1 MDKKPSEKVSACF
14 SLDAQVEQGYK
25 ISSTHRFV
33 SNSLTASV
41 HLETRWNFTSNSVRR
56 ENEHTAFGL
65 CKVF

>member
-14 SLDAQVEQGYK
+14 SLDVQVAQGYK
-25 ISSTHRFV
+25 ISSTHKFV

-41 HLETRWNFTSNSVRR
+41 HLETHWNFTSTNVRH
-56 ENEHTAFGL
+56 ENEDTAFGV